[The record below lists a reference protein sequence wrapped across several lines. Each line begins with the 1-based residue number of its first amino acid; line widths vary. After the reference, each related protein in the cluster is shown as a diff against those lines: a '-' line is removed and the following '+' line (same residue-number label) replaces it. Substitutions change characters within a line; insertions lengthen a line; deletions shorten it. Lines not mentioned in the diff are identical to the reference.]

1 MKVTRLP
8 DVERSEGRSVA
19 VGTFDGV
26 HLGHRAVIA
35 GSDTVL
41 TFDPHPVSVV
51 APQHTPKLLTTP
63 ERKAKLIASLG
74 VREMVVI
81 PFDAEF
87 AKRSAAEFIDDVL
100 VAALGATRVAI
111 GENFRFGHKAQGDP
125 RLVRSDERFST
136 TVHPL
141 LEVDGEIVSSSHI
154 RGLVLAGELTEANRL
169 LGAPFQ
175 LCGEVSHG
183 DRRGRTLG
191 FPTANLIPQEQY
203 VCPGHGVYAARA
215 TVAGAGGALGSEG
228 VAAAVSIGVRPTFKT
243 GRGELIEAYLLDF
256 DGDLYGQ
263 SLCLEFLARLRGE
276 RRFDTAE
283 ALVEQMRRDVEQTR
297 ALVVGAASG
306 SESVKPG

>member
-1 MKVTRLP
+1 VKVTRLP

-26 HLGHRAVIA
+26 HLGHRQVIA
-35 GSDTVL
+35 GSDTAL
-41 TFDPHPVSVV
+41 TFEPHPVAVV

-63 ERKAKLIASLG
+63 ARKAELIASLG

-81 PFDAEF
+81 PFDAAF
-87 AKRSAAEFIDDVL
+87 AERPARQFVEDVL
-100 VAALGATRVAI
+100 LGALGAERVSI

-125 RLVRSDERFST
+125 RLLQSDERFAT

-154 RGLVLAGELTEANRL
+154 RGLVLAGEVTEANRL
-169 LGAPFQ
+169 LGSVFQ
-175 LCGEVSHG
+175 LCGEVVHG
-183 DRRGRTLG
+183 DERGRELG

-215 TVAGAGGALGSEG
+215 TVRGADGPLGVEG
-228 VAAAVSIGVRPTFKT
+228 VPAAVSIGVRPTFQT

-256 DGDLYGQ
+256 EGDLYGQ
-263 SLCLEFLARLRGE
+263 ALCLDFLARLRGE
-276 RRFDTAE
+276 RRFGTPE

-297 ALVVGAASG
+297 ALC
-306 SESVKPG
+306 

>member
-1 MKVTRLP
+1 VKVTRLP

-26 HLGHRAVIA
+26 HLGHREVIA

-63 ERKAKLIASLG
+63 ARKAELIASLG

-87 AKRSAAEFIDDVL
+87 ARRSAAEFIDDVL
-100 VAALGATRVAI
+100 VAALGAERVAI
-111 GENFRFGHKAQGDP
+111 GENFRFGHKAQGDSC
-125 RLVRSDERFST
+125 LLQADARFAT

-154 RGLVLAGELTEANRL
+154 RGLVLAGDVAEANRL
-169 LGAPFQ
+169 LGSVFQ
-175 LCGEVSHG
+175 LCGEVVHG
-183 DRRGRTLG
+183 DERGRELG
-191 FPTANLIPQEQY
+191 FRTANLIPQEQF

-215 TVAGAGGALGSEG
+215 TVQGADGPLGAEG
-228 VAAAVSIGVRPTFKT
+228 LAAAVSIGVRPTFQT

-263 SLCLEFLARLRGE
+263 SLCLEFVARLRGE
-276 RRFDTAE
+276 RRFDSAE
-283 ALVEQMRRDVEQTR
+283 ALIEQMHRDVEGTR
-297 ALVVGAASG
+297 ALC
-306 SESVKPG
+306 